1 MTSQT
6 TSRGAFAGNNQSKP
20 SFGGRLLR
28 FVIAGQER
36 KADRRILMYLPNH
49 DAYRHEFGIELE
61 RRVLGQ

>member
-1 MTSQT
+1 MTAQMTS
-6 TSRGAFAGNNQSKP
+6 RCAFTANDQSKQ

-49 DAYRHEFGIELE
+49 DSYRQEFGTELE
-61 RRVLGQ
+61 RRLLGQ